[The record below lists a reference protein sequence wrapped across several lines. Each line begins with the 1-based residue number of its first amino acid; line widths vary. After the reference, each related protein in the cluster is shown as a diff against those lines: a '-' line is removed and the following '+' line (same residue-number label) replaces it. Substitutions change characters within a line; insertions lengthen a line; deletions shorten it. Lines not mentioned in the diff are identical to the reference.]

1 MTSSLPPPGLRP
13 YLPADAPVLADLFRE
28 SIAELTG
35 DDYSP
40 DQQAEWAATADD
52 EEEFGATARRR
63 ADPRRH
69 HRRRARRLRLAQGQG
84 PGRYALRPAVGG
96 GTGARR
102 PCCSA
107 PSKSSPPPAEPSASP
122 STPAIRPRD
131 FFERRG
137 FRAQRRNTVPLG
149 GEWLANT
156 TMEKALAD
164 APEPSVMTREPGS
177 ICSTRR
183 CATAR
188 RPPASTSRWTTSAR
202 RRAARRARR
211 RLCRGRLSR
220 RQPARHRVLRAGQR
234 PRGPSSPPSA

>member
-52 EEEFGATARRR
+52 EEEFGA
-63 ADPRRH
+63 
-69 HRRRARRLRLAQGQG
+69 RLAAALTLVATIAGEPVAFVSLKGKDVVDMLYVLPSAAGQG
-84 PGRYALRPAVGG
+84 L
-96 GTGARR
+96 GTMLLGAIEKLAAARGAQR
-102 PCCSA
+102 LTVD
-107 PSKSSPPPAEPSASP
+107 ASD
-122 STPAIRPRD
+122 AARD

-156 TMEKALAD
+156 TMEKALD
-164 APEPSVMTREPGS
+164 AAKR
-177 ICSTRR
+177 
-183 CATAR
+183 
-188 RPPASTSRWTTSAR
+188 
-202 RRAARRARR
+202 
-211 RLCRGRLSR
+211 
-220 RQPARHRVLRAGQR
+220 
-234 PRGPSSPPSA
+234 